1 MVDIS
6 VIVPVYNVED
16 LLPRCIESILG
27 QTKKNIEI
35 ILVNDGATDG
45 SGRVCDDYAQKDE
58 RIRVIHKP
66 NGGLTSAW
74 KAGAE
79 VATGRYL
86 GFVDS
91 DDWIDED
98 MYKRMWESAC
108 KYNSDI
114 VVCGLVFDYEDS
126 SIPKRN
132 EISDFEKEYY
142 SRHDLEELFPV
153 LINDGRF
160 FGRKLQP
167 ARVTKLYRKE
177 LVDENM
183 LLCKEEVTVGEDMQ
197 LTLPVLLEAKSMS
210 VVKDFYPYH
219 YWFNQKSMT
228 GKFDPKYLD
237 KIKVMDK
244 RLKEISAEKGIY
256 DFAPQLTNDF
266 LGLAVIG
273 LKNGVIRN
281 TEGKESALEIIKTYC
296 NDEMVVEA
304 LGTHTMDKLP
314 ITIKVFLQLM
324 KFKQYQICYWI
335 CKLFFKN

>member
-16 LLPRCIESILG
+16 LLPRCIESIIG
-27 QTKKNIEI
+27 QTKKSLEI
-35 ILVNDGATDG
+35 ILVDDGATDN
-45 SGRVCDDYAQKDE
+45 SGAVCDEYAKKDE

-79 VATGRYL
+79 IATGRYL

-91 DDWIDED
+91 DDWIEVD

-108 KYNSDI
+108 KYNSDV
-114 VVCGLVFDYEDS
+114 VVCGLVFDYEDT

-132 EISDFEKEYY
+132 EISNFEKEYY
-142 SRHDLEELFPV
+142 NRKELEELFPT

-183 LLCKEEVTVGEDMQ
+183 ILCKEDVTVGEDMQ
-197 LTLPVLLEAKSMS
+197 LTLPVLMDAKSMS

-228 GKFDPKYLD
+228 GKYDPKYLD
-237 KIKVMDK
+237 KIKIMAK
-244 RLKEISAEKGIY
+244 RMKEISGEKAEF
-256 DFAPQLTNDF
+256 DFAPQITNDF

-281 TEGKESALEIIKTYC
+281 TEGKESAMTIIKNYC
-296 NDEMVVEA
+296 EDEMVIEA
-304 LGTHTMDKLP
+304 LNIHTMDKLP
-314 ITIKVFLQLM
+314 ITIKVFLMLM
-324 KFKQYQICYWI
+324 KAKQYGICYWI

>member
-1 MVDIS
+1 MIDIS

-16 LLPRCIESILG
+16 LLPRCIESIMG
-27 QTKKNIEI
+27 QTKKSLEI
-35 ILVNDGATDG
+35 ILVNDGATDD
-45 SGRVCDDYAQKDE
+45 SGAVCDEYAKKDE

-79 VATGRYL
+79 IATGRYL

-114 VVCGLVFDYEDS
+114 VVCGLVFDYEDT

-132 EISDFEKEYY
+132 EISEFEKEYY
-142 SRHDLEELFPV
+142 SRKELEELFPK

-177 LVDENM
+177 LVDSNM
-183 LLCKEEVTVGEDMQ
+183 VLCKEEVSVGEDMQ
-197 LTLPVLLEAKSMS
+197 LTLPVLMDAKSMS

-228 GKFDPKYLD
+228 GKYDPKYLD
-237 KIKVMDK
+237 KIKIMAN
-244 RLKEISAEKGIY
+244 RMKEISAEKDEF
-256 DFAPQLTNDF
+256 DFSPQITNDF

-281 TEGKESALEIIKTYC
+281 TEGKESAMAIIKRYC
-296 NDEMVVEA
+296 EDEMVREA
-304 LGTHTMDKLP
+304 LETHTMDKLP

-324 KFKQYQICYWI
+324 KMKQYGICYLI
-335 CKLFFKN
+335 CKVFFKN

>member
-6 VIVPVYNVED
+6 IIVPVYNVEK
-16 LLPRCIESILG
+16 LLPRCIESIIN
-27 QTKKNIEI
+27 QTKKSLEI

-45 SGRVCDDYAQKDE
+45 SGMVCNEYAKKDE
-58 RIRVIHKP
+58 RIRVVHKR

-74 KAGAE
+74 KAGITA
-79 VATGRYL
+79 ASGRYI

-114 VVCGLVFDYEDS
+114 VVCGLVFDYEDTT
-126 SIPKRN
+126 IPKRN
-132 EISDFEKEYY
+132 EISNFKKEYY
-142 SRHDLEELFPV
+142 NRKDLEELFPI

-160 FGRKLQP
+160 FGRSLQP

-177 LVDENM
+177 LVDNNM
-183 LLCKEEVTVGEDMQ
+183 VLCKEEVTVGEDMQ
-197 LTLPVLLEAKSMS
+197 LTLPAMLEAKSMS

-228 GKFDPKYLD
+228 GKYDPNYLD
-237 KIKVMDK
+237 KIKIMAN
-244 RLKEISAEKGIY
+244 RMKEISKEKAIY
-256 DFAPQLTNDF
+256 DFEPQITNDF

-281 TEGKESALEIIKTYC
+281 TEGKESAMAIIQKYC
-296 NDEMVVEA
+296 EDEMVREA
-304 LGTHTMDKLP
+304 LETHTMNKLP
-314 ITIKVFLQLM
+314 ITIKVFLMLM
-324 KFKQYQICYWI
+324 REKKYQICYWI